1 MVWIERGTWTLL
13 AVDTTLDKDN
23 TLFNQSQTDV
33 YLPSHRMISPR
44 TKSSSQFTCTK
55 QMAAEFF
62 TQVSEQL
69 LKGHHHRSHS
79 SEEAMIVEV
88 AKLEREEK
96 MYLLDMALF
105 FVFQTTR
112 SWKERK
118 LTVHSTW
125 PSWMLP
131 KEPTDSHLW
140 SLSTRKLIPF
150 TTPSRHVPFFLV
162 VFGFLVL
169 ILFTL
174 IYVSI

>member
-1 MVWIERGTWTLL
+1 MFIFHLTGWFRREQRVHHSSRVQNRWRQSFLPRL
-13 AVDTTLDKDN
+13 A
-23 TLFNQSQTDV
+23 S
-33 YLPSHRMISPR
+33 
-44 TKSSSQFTCTK
+44 
-55 QMAAEFF
+55 
-62 TQVSEQL
+62 